1 MKSEET
7 RKLIEK
13 VFRFNKLVH
22 RQLGSLVECAH
33 GEFKMLGVIYS
44 ECKSK
49 EEKESMEPGVTV
61 SKLSECL
68 MHSKPA
74 TSKMLNVLEEKQ
86 FIERVTTKQ
95 DRRNVYIRLTPD
107 GEKRIKTIQN
117 RMDEFANQMLQRLGE
132 EDTTLLL
139 QLMDRM
145 YDIVL
150 AYGEDIVKEIE
161 ENEKNNSNV
170 DNK

>member
-22 RQLGSLVECAH
+22 RQLGTLVECAH

-44 ECKSK
+44 ECKSS
-49 EEKESMEPGVTV
+49 EEKGSKEPGITV
-61 SKLSECL
+61 SRLSECL

-74 TSKMLNVLEEKQ
+74 TSKMLNILEEKQ

-95 DRRNVYIRLTPD
+95 DRRNVYIRLTPI

-145 YDIVL
+145 YDIAL
-150 AYGEDIVKEIE
+150 EHGEDIVKEIE
-161 ENEKNNSNV
+161 QSEEKDVDV